1 MKIFMNGEYMDEDRA
16 CITPF
21 SNGFMYGF
29 GVFETIRVRNH
40 DALFLAQH
48 YKRLNHACSVLS
60 LEMTYSR
67 AELGETIG
75 KMIGMNAVADGFVK
89 IVCSR
94 GAQAKTDIIILTGT
108 KVYKKEY
115 DIGLKLCLAASR
127 RNEYSKLVGV
137 KCMNY
142 AENIMEKECALSR
155 GFEEA
160 LFLNTSNQVAE
171 GCVSNIFWVKEGTVY
186 TPSSACGIL
195 KGTARQRVI
204 GRCKD
209 LGIPIHEGR
218 YALHELY
225 DADELFVTNS
235 LMEIMPVRLLDDRP
249 FDLKKY
255 EVVPLLMG
263 SSKNE
268 GRNREKHGPE
278 NR

>member
-1 MKIFMNGEYMDEDRA
+1 MDERTA
-16 CITPF
+16 RITPF

-29 GVFETIRVRNH
+29 GAFETIRVRNH
-40 DALFLAQH
+40 KALFLDQH
-48 YKRLNHACSVLS
+48 CKRLNHACSVLN

-67 AELGETIG
+67 AELEATIG
-75 KMIGMNAVADGFVK
+75 KMIGMNAVAEGFVK

-94 GAQAKTDIIILTGT
+94 GAQAETDVIILTGT

-115 DIGLKLCLAASR
+115 DTGLKICLAASR

-137 KCMNY
+137 KSMNY
-142 AENIMEKECALSR
+142 AENIMEKERALSL

-160 LFLNTSNQVAE
+160 LFLNTSDQVAE
-171 GCVSNIFWVKEGTVY
+171 GCVSNIFWVKAGTVY

-195 KGTARQRVI
+195 KGTARERVI
-204 GRCKD
+204 DRCKA
-209 LGIPIHEGR
+209 LGIPIYEGR

-235 LMEIMPVRLLDDRP
+235 LMEIMPVCLLDDRP

-255 EVVPLLMG
+255 KVVLLLMENAE
-263 SSKNE
+263 NE
-268 GRNREKHGPE
+268 GKEERKK
-278 NR
+278 